1 MNGIALD
8 VCMVKLFTQIF
19 IQQYIINGGGKIMQK
34 AINID
39 SSKTIS
45 RILSVTDIS
54 AVENSPNGAVYIA
67 VEWIE
72 APKLN
77 SNMNIAYP
85 MYNSQTKTMFWQ
97 VVNYQTVATDMVM
110 ENNNLRLEVA
120 NLQNELNATKEE
132 LAVTQEALDAMIMGV

>member
-1 MNGIALD
+1 
-8 VCMVKLFTQIF
+8 
-19 IQQYIINGGGKIMQK
+19 MQK

-39 SSKTIS
+39 NNGIIS
-45 RILSVTDIS
+45 RILSIADIS

-67 VEWIE
+67 VEWVE

-77 SNMNIAYP
+77 SNMDIAYP

-97 VVNYQTVATDMVM
+97 VVNYQNAATDIVI
-110 ENNNLRLEVA
+110 ENNNLRLEVN

-132 LAVTQEALDAMIMGV
+132 LATTQEALDAMIMGV

>member
-1 MNGIALD
+1 
-8 VCMVKLFTQIF
+8 
-19 IQQYIINGGGKIMQK
+19 MQK